1 MPIYERID
9 GVWREVWS
17 AHVKI
22 DGNWRDVDIS
32 GKVNNN
38 WKNSHKHI
46 IDERDIIGFRL
57 VYKVNPNR
65 IYPKFPE
72 LKTNLKIPV
81 DFGLSGNISGMNTEI
96 KGVVFHYERFG
107 YEEGIYMYEGSL
119 YAVLENGCL
128 VDVSLTKDTKINND
142 DERILTNIP
151 PGVKQVWA
159 TNKTKNLL
167 IEIQAHLTYEMSRYY
182 MYGWNSFFDTE
193 DFLYDLPNINDNNV
207 DKKDLKV
214 IESRII
220 LPTTTR
226 LNSFSPVSS
235 IGVARNLKIEE
246 TMMGGYGILDQT
258 INFIKVNGVIKPF
271 VIEIY

>member
-1 MPIYERID
+1 MPTYEKID

-17 AHVKI
+17 AHVNI
-22 DGNWRDVDIS
+22 NGVWRDVNMFS
-32 GKVNNN
+32 KVDD
-38 WKNSHKHI
+38 WKETHRHI
-46 IDERDIIGFRL
+46 IEERDIVGFRL

-65 IYPKFPE
+65 VYPQFPE

-81 DFGLSGNISGMNTEI
+81 EFGLSGDLNGMNTEI
-96 KGVVFHYERFG
+96 KGAVFHYERFG

-119 YAVLENGCL
+119 YAVLKNGCL
-128 VDVSLTKDTKINND
+128 VDVSLTKDTEVNND
-142 DERILTNIP
+142 DERILTDIP

-159 TNKTKNLL
+159 TNKTRYLN
-167 IEIQAHLTYEMSRYY
+167 IEMQAHLSYEMSRYH

-193 DFLYDLPNINDNNV
+193 DFIYEGENIEDTNA
-207 DKKDLKV
+207 DKKDLTV

-220 LPTTTR
+220 LPTKNR
-226 LNSFSPVSS
+226 LKSFSPVAS
-235 IGVARNLKIEE
+235 IGVARNLKIEK

-258 INFIKVNGVIKPF
+258 INFIKVNDVLKPF